1 MSFCS
6 SCGTKILEN
15 QKFCPNC
22 GQKVVENQSPD
33 KCKINISAKK
43 VPIPIVVIIIIA
55 MIAVIGFIVKD
66 DIADIIAVSK
76 FHEQKIESYNRLGE
90 AMKRSMEATEK
101 K

>member
-1 MSFCS
+1 MSFCP

-33 KCKINISAKK
+33 KCKINKSAKK

-66 DIADIIAVSK
+66 DIADIIAFSK
-76 FHEQKIESYNRLGE
+76 ANERQAESFNRLGE
-90 AMKRSMEATEK
+90 AMKQSMEATK
-101 K
+101 KK